1 LLSPKGDERH
11 SITASPRIAWTGC
24 VDRAEETDKVPFATL
39 LAAIVRGT
47 RGEFMRP
54 KSLMLLVLALGCGLV
69 ASIGISQVMDRNSKR
84 PNAAATT
91 PIYIALHNINLGDPI
106 DASMVSLQEWPKDR
120 VPPGAISQ
128 LEDLEGRR
136 PRTAI
141 IQGEPL
147 LDAKLL
153 APGQLADP
161 ITSIPKGFR
170 LKTISVD
177 AEKSAAGLL
186 SPGDRVD
193 VQLFVK
199 RDERNGIDSARTK
212 VILQNIRVFAV
223 DQTVQRSPDGGEDR
237 TIAKTISLLLTPE
250 QASKLT
256 LAENLGQVSLTPR
269 NPNDE
274 DSADTPEYSTE
285 DLLADGG
292 SNTREKEQA
301 RDEKEEPPQESGGL
315 LSAIQQ
321 YMPPPR
327 PPFVMEIV
335 EAQDVREMKFDADTG
350 KPIRDGDGAT
360 DAKSLHQDNTPQG
373 APTMAPPQGDPTDAQ
388 DLLKDFPVNFN

>member
-1 LLSPKGDERH
+1 
-11 SITASPRIAWTGC
+11 
-24 VDRAEETDKVPFATL
+24 
-39 LAAIVRGT
+39 
-47 RGEFMRP
+47 MRP
-54 KSLMLLVLALGCGLV
+54 KAIILIVIALGCGLV

-84 PNAAATT
+84 PAAAATT
-91 PIYIALHNINLGDPI
+91 PIYVALHNINLGDPI
-106 DASMVSLQEWPKDR
+106 DAAMVSLQEWPKDK
-120 VPPGAISQ
+120 VPPGAISK

-136 PRTAI
+136 PRATI

-199 RDERNGIDSARTK
+199 RDDRNGIDSAKTK

-223 DQTVQRSPDGGEDR
+223 DQTVQRAPDGGEDR
-237 TIAKTISLLLTPE
+237 TIAKTISLLLTPQ

-274 DSADTPEYSTE
+274 DSADTPEYSTD
-285 DLLADGG
+285 DLLSDGG
-292 SNTREKEQA
+292 KNSRKKEQA
-301 RDEKEEPPQESGGL
+301 RDEKDEPKDNVGL

-327 PPFVMEIV
+327 PPFEMEIV
-335 EAQDVREMKFDADTG
+335 LGSDPVKIEQFDPDTG
-350 KPIRDGDGAT
+350 KPLRDSDSSA
-360 DAKSLHQDNTPQG
+360 NTKPTQPVTTAPG
-373 APTMAPPQGDPTDAQ
+373 GPTMAPPATSTDGDGEDAK
-388 DLLKDFPVNFN
+388 DLLKDFPVDFN